1 MYEQFK
7 EHADFLT
14 IYIREAHPEDEWQ
27 MDSNITDDVCYMQ
40 PRTLADR
47 LSIANDFAQRFHYP
61 IPLAVDTMANTA
73 NQLYAGWP
81 ERLYLIGT
89 DGRILYKGGMGPFNY
104 KPEEVRAWLE
114 QRFPEAA
121 ANPQPSQKKG

>member
-7 EHADFLT
+7 DDADFLT
-14 IYIREAHPEDEWQ
+14 VYIREAHPEDEWQ

-47 LSIANDFAQRFHYP
+47 ITIANDFAQRFGYP

-89 DGRILYKGGMGPFNY
+89 DGRIAYKGGMGPFNY

-114 QRFPEAA
+114 QRFPEATA
-121 ANPQPSQKKG
+121 SPQVQ